1 MSSQS
6 ESAMPFYPIIHT
18 HEEKSSLTNTESSRV
33 EFSIRLYSSRKNIIP
48 IDLMLTWAAVA
59 ILSFDVANIKSK
71 KFVVCYC
78 IFSGSKSFLFHSS
91 FVLLVH
97 SSFWVFSV
105 WDSRL
110 RCPLCWAGCYWKI
123 SPAGLKS
130 MDLDIFRWN
139 PWFHKSGY
147 IGGLES
153 QAWESGLHFRVVLD
167 SKSKV
172 SLEISNGYCPCCFG
186 KKGKTTKSRSGP
198 VCWRRGPSNGSEHI

>member
-1 MSSQS
+1 M
-6 ESAMPFYPIIHT
+6 
-18 HEEKSSLTNTESSRV
+18 
-33 EFSIRLYSSRKNIIP
+33 
-48 IDLMLTWAAVA
+48 
-59 ILSFDVANIKSK
+59 
-71 KFVVCYC
+71 CYC

-91 FVLLVH
+91 FVLLIH

-110 RCPLCWAGCYWKI
+110 RCPLCWAGCYWKA
-123 SPAGLKS
+123 PPCWFKS

-186 KKGKTTKSRSGP
+186 KKGKTTKSR
-198 VCWRRGPSNGSEHI
+198 RGPFVGEEGQAIKRAYLELDPLGWATLGSWSCLRWGSSKVQPGDAFHEDHDDEE